1 MANNK
6 VETVGSILEALIIEG
21 DLSAH
26 RVSRM
31 IGAGP
36 NSVKK
41 IIDTG
46 GKGLSLEMFRS
57 ICAAIGVHPSLVLD
71 KLPSVELLEVHER
84 GRGRPKK
91 ERGTEESGPLEK
103 IKMPVRKATIH
114 STDDTRK

>member
-31 IGAGP
+31 IRAGP

-57 ICAAIGVHPSLVLD
+57 ICAAVGVHPSLVLD
-71 KLPSVELLEVHER
+71 KLPPVELLEVPER

-91 ERGTEESGPLEK
+91 ERGPEESDQDEK
-103 IKMPVRKATIH
+103 MKMPVRKEKNH
-114 STDDTRK
+114 

>member
-1 MANNK
+1 MAKNQ

-21 DLSAH
+21 DLNAH

-57 ICAAIGVHPSLVLD
+57 ICAAVGVPPSLVLD
-71 KLPSVELLEVHER
+71 KLPPVELLEVPER

-91 ERGTEESGPLEK
+91 ERQPDESGHDEK
-103 IKMPVRKATIH
+103 MKMPVRKEKNH
-114 STDDTRK
+114 